1 MPELPE
7 VETVK
12 VFLEKNVI
20 NEKTMSVK
28 IENKNLRFVITKM
41 YPKF

>member
-28 IENKNLRFVITKM
+28 IENKNLRFVITKDVS
-41 YPKF
+41 